1 MGVAVWVLVDVLVTV
16 GMLVVVPCGLR
27 LLGEPGLDLARRCWP
42 YGAVAGAVSLW
53 LPRGL
58 LAAGLATIY
67 AAAAGVLCAYAIR
80 VKGDLLARAAAAS
93 ALVSPAIAASALIA
107 ERAGHRLFGFELG
120 VLALTVAHFHFAG
133 FAAALIAGLH
143 RRISPGR
150 LAGAAALTVPVGTML
165 VLLGYFTGEFV
176 ELAGALVLT
185 AGMWVVGWLT
195 WRHARSGRLDR
206 LTATLLGISAIVLAA
221 SMVLAV
227 SWALGEATGIPHPS
241 LAWMAATHGVANA
254 LGFAVCGI
262 VGWRRV
268 LSGHQHDLAAQAS
281 ALGAAV
287 RLGRGRQWVRRRHPG
302 AQLAFR
308 HRLDQLP

>member
-1 MGVAVWVLVDVLVTV
+1 MWALVNVLVTV
-16 GMLVVVPCGLR
+16 GMLVVVPAGLR
-27 LLGEPGLDLARRCWP
+27 LLALPGLDLARRVWP
-42 YGAVAGAVSLW
+42 YAAVAGAVSLW
-53 LPRGL
+53 LPRGPV
-58 LAAGLATIY
+58 AAGLAVGY
-67 AAAAGVLCAYAIR
+67 LVGAGVLCAYAAR
-80 VKGDLLARAAAAS
+80 VWNQPAVVT
-93 ALVSPAIAASALIA
+93 ALVSPAIAASALVG
-107 ERAGHRLFGFELG
+107 ERAGHELFGFEMG

-143 RRISPGR
+143 RQISPGR
-150 LAGAAALTVPVGTML
+150 WADAAALTVPAGTML

-185 AGMWVVGWLT
+185 AGMWIVGWLT

-206 LTATLLGISAIVLAA
+206 LTAALLGTSGLVLAA

-262 VGWRRV
+262 VGWRRAGAM
-268 LSGHQHDLAAQAS
+268 LPAA
-281 ALGAAV
+281 AAV
-287 RLGRGRQWVRRRHPG
+287 PKVVL
-302 AQLAFR
+302 
-308 HRLDQLP
+308 